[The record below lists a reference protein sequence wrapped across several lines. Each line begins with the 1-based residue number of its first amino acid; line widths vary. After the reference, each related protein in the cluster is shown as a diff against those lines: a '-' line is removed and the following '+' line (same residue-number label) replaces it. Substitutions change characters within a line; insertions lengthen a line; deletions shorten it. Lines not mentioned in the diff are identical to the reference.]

1 MEIQPS
7 QIDFESKIFYADLEQ
22 FPNNKKFKIPCWKT
36 EKNDCNEVL
45 IMINGFLEG
54 VLYQQEENPVNRA
67 RKIDKQLRRYNSIA
81 NESIKNNIVSVLMPL
96 PFHFSRGEDYTI
108 RAPIKR
114 LVEKGHG
121 SYLYYG
127 GFDQII
133 QDVNDLISRIKK
145 SPNDFG
151 LDSTKELKFHIL
163 GYSIGGVAT
172 MGCAL
177 KLEHKF
183 ESMSILLSSWNL
195 NAISSDA
202 IHELFQTNYQLGKSE
217 WEQIKSELNNELD
230 HNIID
235 PEFNFLWRGIEDENN
250 PLREKLENKVGKILF
265 INGNHDSLFTQE
277 MATQRAKYLTE
288 KEFKNVTFIAVDAT
302 HWALSPKDQS
312 TNMIPKFIATFIAG

>member
-1 MEIQPS
+1 MEIKPS
-7 QIDFESKIFYADLEQ
+7 QIDFESKIRYAVLEQ

-54 VLYQQEENPVNRA
+54 VLHEQEEDLKNRA
-67 RKIDKQLRRYNSIA
+67 RKINNHLFRYNSIA
-81 NESIKNNIVSVLMPL
+81 NESLKNNIVSVLMPL
-96 PFHFSRGEDYTI
+96 PFHFGRGEDYTSK
-108 RAPIKR
+108 APIER
-114 LVEKGHG
+114 LLENG

-127 GFDQII
+127 GFEQIT
-133 QDVNDLISRIKK
+133 QDVNDLIYRIKK

-202 IHELFQTNYQLGKSE
+202 IHELFQKNYRLGKSE

-277 MATQRAKYLTE
+277 TATQRAQYLRD
-288 KEFKNVTFIAVDAT
+288 KEFDNVTFLFVHSDHLAMRQREART
-302 HWALSPKDQS
+302 
-312 TNMIPKFIATFIAG
+312 MIPKFIATFING